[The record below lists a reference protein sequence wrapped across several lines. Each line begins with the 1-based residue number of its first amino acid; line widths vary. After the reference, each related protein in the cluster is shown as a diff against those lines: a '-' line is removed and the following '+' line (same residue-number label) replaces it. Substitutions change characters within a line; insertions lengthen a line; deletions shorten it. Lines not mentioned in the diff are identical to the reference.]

1 MSREAALEYLLTPGG
16 NKIEGAE
23 LRSAVNVIYDDIPQ
37 GGASISLA
45 DYAVGDGLTDDTEGI
60 KTAVAALKSGMT
72 LTVPTGMTFKHTD
85 NIVVSGLSNITMS
98 GGGTIAHGSD
108 ADSSGGWAFEGC
120 YDVTVENVTFTS
132 TATTRRSGDYS
143 HRLFLYQCG
152 AVHVRNVTIN
162 GSAAAGIL
170 LDTTDGFVIEHCT
183 ISHTLADSLHMTH
196 ESKNG
201 VINHVVS
208 DYSGD
213 DGIAVVSYDS
223 RPTPVSNV

>member
-1 MSREAALEYLLTPGG
+1 
-16 NKIEGAE
+16 
-23 LRSAVNVIYDDIPQ
+23 
-37 GGASISLA
+37 
-45 DYAVGDGLTDDTEGI
+45 
-60 KTAVAALKSGMT
+60 MT
-72 LTVPTGMTFKHTD
+72 
-85 NIVVSGLSNITMS
+85 
-98 GGGTIAHGSD
+98 GGGTIAHIGD

-120 YDVTVENVTFTS
+120 YNVTVENVTLTS

-143 HRLFLYQCG
+143 HRLFFYQCG
-152 AVHVRNVTIN
+152 AVRVRNVTIN

-170 LDTTDGFVIEHCT
+170 LDTTDGFTIERCT

-201 VINHVVS
+201 VIDNIVS

-223 RPTPVSNV
+223 RPTRVQNVQISNVTITNQLWGRGISVVGGLNIHYRDCYVSKSAAAGIYVAAEAGFET